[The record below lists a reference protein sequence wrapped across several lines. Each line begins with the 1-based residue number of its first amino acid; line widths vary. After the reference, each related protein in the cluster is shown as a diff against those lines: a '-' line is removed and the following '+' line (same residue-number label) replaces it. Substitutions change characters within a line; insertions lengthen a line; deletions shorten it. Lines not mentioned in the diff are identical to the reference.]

1 MRWDPRQHMFTDLS
15 LCLTKGTKGRRNQ
28 RKIGMRERTWMLD
41 VENSIDL
48 LRVDFCCE
56 ELGGNEAMLCFA
68 STLSQPCHSS
78 TKANM
83 DNMCMNECGYLPLN
97 LYYSKIGGLDP

>member
-1 MRWDPRQHMFTDLS
+1 M
-15 LCLTKGTKGRRNQ
+15 G
-28 RKIGMRERTWMLD
+28 ERTWMLD

-48 LRVDFCCE
+48 LRVDFCWE

-68 STLSQPCHSS
+68 STLFQPCHSS

-83 DNMCMNECGYLPLN
+83 DNVHERVWLSSSKPLLSQN
-97 LYYSKIGGLDP
+97 RWT